1 MVYEI
6 SHFLQDRAPFVWGIV
21 EWGNSVLFQLLYGR
35 KESRIHD
42 ILQRYPG
49 FAEVDGVYVPELAC
63 FFNTQP
69 EDAFRFFKPHDFD
82 EKTLRV
88 LQRRKSFLMFCV
100 RDSESRIVGYFFL
113 RSFFIGKAFLGKMVD
128 VNAQG
133 KGIGTQMC
141 LCAMEIAKAMGLRMF
156 ETISK
161 DNIASLRSTEKVLN
175 VRIVEEM
182 DNGYLYIE
190 DLGIKTE

>member
-1 MVYEI
+1 MIYELT
-6 SHFLQDRAPFVWGIV
+6 HFLQKKVPFVWEAI
-21 EWGNSVLFQLLYGR
+21 EWGNSLLFYNRYGKRLSQVHVVLGSYSGFSEV
-35 KESRIHD
+35 ESVH
-42 ILQRYPG
+42 
-49 FAEVDGVYVPELAC
+49 VSELAG
-63 FFNTQP
+63 FFDSQP
-69 EDAFRFFKPHDFD
+69 DVAFRFFMPHAFD
-82 EKTLRV
+82 EKTLRK
-88 LQRRKSFLMFCV
+88 LLKRKSFLMYCV

-113 RSFFIGKAFLGKMVD
+113 RCYFIGRAFLGKMVD

-141 LCAMEIAKAMGLRMF
+141 LCAMEISKALGLRMF

-182 DNGYLYIE
+182 ENGYLYIE

>member
-1 MVYEI
+1 M
-6 SHFLQDRAPFVWGIV
+6 V
-21 EWGNSVLFQLLYGR
+21 EWGNSALFQIRFGR
-35 KESRIHD
+35 KISKAHE
-42 ILQRYPG
+42 ILHRYSG
-49 FAEVDGVYVPELAC
+49 FSEVAGVYVPELVR
-63 FFNTQP
+63 FFYVQP
-69 EDAFRFFKPHDFD
+69 EYAFRFFKPHAFD
-82 EKTLRV
+82 EMTLRK

-113 RSFFIGKAFLGKMVD
+113 RCFFVGKAFLGKMVD

-133 KGIGTQMC
+133 KGIGTQIC
-141 LCAMEIAKAMGLRMF
+141 LCAMEIAKALGMRMF

-182 DNGYLYIE
+182 ENGYLYIE